1 MRVLVSTIPVAEFS
15 YRRKVAFLTVEYI
28 IHPSP
33 SLDSNPIE
41 NTIQAPYTLL
51 THRNNF
57 ILSLCDLFQSRV
69 SERTKGK
76 GRAELPTWVKTLALP
91 HPDIPDTFT
100 PPQFFIRA
108 PLDLLSGQRERYG
121 FVRLNGEQKL
131 SSLLRNKQF
140 VEFPTIEVWEEGAF
154 RGALLDQSGTLGLQR
169 EHSPAKRRK
178 LNATQG
184 RVAIA
189 GLLGDYGSEDSEEAD
204 TALAK
209 LGEYE
214 GSGAEDEQ
222 SAPSE
227 EGHTDALSEDDDD
240 DDEGGLEAVV
250 DPAILLAMVQ
260 EARERYEDVEYDKV
274 DWGDTD
280 EDN

>member
-1 MRVLVSTIPVAEFS
+1 MLKLQLELRDIEMDLLPSGMERRKLNQLDVGSKVRLPGRPFRADSTVASAVTGE
-15 YRRKVAFLTVEYI
+15 KVAFLTVEYT

-33 SLDSNPIE
+33 SLDSNPNE
-41 NTIQAPYTLL
+41 NTVQAPHTLL

-57 ILSLCDLFQSRV
+57 NQSLSDLFQSRV

-91 HPDIPDTFT
+91 HPDVPDTFT

-121 FVRLNGEQKL
+121 FVRLNSEQKL

-140 VEFPTIEVWEEGAF
+140 AEFPTIEVWEEGAF
-154 RGALLDQSGTLGLQR
+154 RGVLLDESGTLGLQR
-169 EHSPAKRRK
+169 EQRPVKRRK

-184 RVAIA
+184 RAAIA
-189 GLLGDYGSEDSEEAD
+189 GLLGDYGSEDSDEAD

-214 GSGAEDEQ
+214 ESGAEDEQ
-222 SAPSE
+222 
-227 EGHTDALSEDDDD
+227 
-240 DDEGGLEAVV
+240 
-250 DPAILLAMVQ
+250 
-260 EARERYEDVEYDKV
+260 
-274 DWGDTD
+274 
-280 EDN
+280 